1 MSTGVNTVT
10 LIGNLGQ
17 LPKLH
22 STQSGLKVANFSLAT
37 NENWVGKTG
46 DKQTRTEWHRVVVWG
61 KLAET
66 CCQYLSK
73 GRQVHIEGT
82 LRTRTFQTA
91 EGTERTVTEVHA
103 SKVTFLGNVAQ
114 KTTSSELVGVA
125 DEFTSVADDEL
136 EQVLQS

>member
-17 LPKLH
+17 APELR
-22 STQSGLKVANFSLAT
+22 STQSGLKVANFSVAT

-66 CCQYLSK
+66 CSQYLSK
-73 GRQVHIEGT
+73 GRQVHVEGT
-82 LRTRTFQTA
+82 LRTRTFTTA

-103 SKVTFLGNVAQ
+103 SKVTFLGNATQ
-114 KTTSSELVGVA
+114 KTVAAELVGVA
-125 DEFTSVADDEL
+125 DEFTTSVDDEL